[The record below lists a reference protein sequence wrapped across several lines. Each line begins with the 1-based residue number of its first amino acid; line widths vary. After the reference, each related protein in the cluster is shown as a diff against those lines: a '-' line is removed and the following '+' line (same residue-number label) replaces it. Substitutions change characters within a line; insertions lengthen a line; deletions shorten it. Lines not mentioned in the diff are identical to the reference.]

1 MKKIEKFLNCF
12 QKLFYYDVYHKNTYF
27 LKKKIYH
34 YLKKYVSVKK
44 FPLEK
49 ILSDLF
55 LDLKAFYENDPA
67 AYDFFEI
74 IFTYQGMFAILTYRI
89 GHALYLLNVKYLPRM
104 LSSYAHFRTSI
115 DIHPACNIDAGFFI
129 DHGTGVVIGETTSIG
144 KNVKIYQ
151 GVTLGAK
158 SLTKGHALKGQ
169 KRHPT
174 IGNNVT
180 IYANSSILGGDTI
193 IGDNVIIGAN
203 CLILES
209 VPNNYQISLDE
220 IKLKKKNKAG

>member
-1 MKKIEKFLNCF
+1 MQVFLLIMV
-12 QKLFYYDVYHKNTYF
+12 Q
-27 LKKKIYH
+27 
-34 YLKKYVSVKK
+34 
-44 FPLEK
+44 EW
-49 ILSDLF
+49 
-55 LDLKAFYENDPA
+55 
-67 AYDFFEI
+67 
-74 IFTYQGMFAILTYRI
+74 
-89 GHALYLLNVKYLPRM
+89 LL
-104 LSSYAHFRTSI
+104 
-115 DIHPACNIDAGFFI
+115 
-129 DHGTGVVIGETTSIG
+129 IGETTIIG
-144 KNVKIYQ
+144 DDCVLYQ